1 MKRWEPN
8 IEAIMSLTKEDRAW
22 IAGFFDGE
30 GSVML
35 SKTDAGMAC
44 KVSVSQKRPA
54 VLQWL
59 HSVFGGSMRHFA
71 RKTLR
76 GLDSEAGEW
85 ALHGHTGP
93 KVFLK
98 IIRPYTRVKSEEID
112 VALSLLSNDNPSE
125 IEIMESIEQLR
136 AFRTHAVLTN

>member
-8 IEAIMSLTKEDRAW
+8 IDAIMALTVEDRAW

-35 SKTDAGMAC
+35 SKTEAGIIC

-54 VLQWL
+54 PLQWL
-59 HSVFGGSMRHFA
+59 HTVFGGSLRHFA
-71 RKTLR
+71 RKTPN

-85 ALHGHTGP
+85 ALHGLTGP

-98 IIRPYTRVKSEEID
+98 VIRPFTRVKSEEID
-112 VALSLLSNDNPSE
+112 VALGILSNDDPTE
-125 IEIMESIEQLR
+125 VEVMESIEQIR
-136 AFRTHAVLTN
+136 AFRTHGVLTN